1 MATVRST
8 PSSSCSSYAVFD
20 DEKYLGNY
28 IICAY
33 NRRIDHEIGTTF
45 KFLVRY
51 SVCWPLFFFMVFH
64 SRYVFQRQI
73 CLEIHHQRG
82 LNKKKGELCVTI
94 LLVARLSKSRLI
106 HSADRKSLIVSLF
119 PFQSLLIVSFNVIRL
134 CT

>member
-51 SVCWPLFFFMVFH
+51 SVRWPLFFSWF
-64 SRYVFQRQI
+64 S
-73 CLEIHHQRG
+73 
-82 LNKKKGELCVTI
+82 I
-94 LLVARLSKSRLI
+94 LAM
-106 HSADRKSLIVSLF
+106 F
-119 PFQSLLIVSFNVIRL
+119 FNVKFVLKSI
-134 CT
+134 TKEA